1 MPTAICMKCGEAQR
15 WSNKRGV
22 KLAEIPCSKCGGKL
36 RARTKEESKR
46 DWAAYWARVKETR
59 K

>member
-1 MPTAICMKCGEAQR
+1 MKCGEAQR